1 MTDEGGETRTPIAP
15 TKTGATRWLLRV
27 LYWLAVL
34 ALSIALLIA
43 LVLFLE
49 SRDPTRVGSAER
61 GVVVALLA
69 LVSPLHV

>member
-1 MTDEGGETRTPIAP
+1 MTDEGGETRTSTAP
-15 TKTGATRWLLRV
+15 TKTHAARWLLRV

-49 SRDPTRVGSAER
+49 SRDPTRVGAGEGG
-61 GVVVALLA
+61 GVAFLLA
-69 LVSPLHV
+69 LVSLLQV

>member
-1 MTDEGGETRTPIAP
+1 MTDEGGETRTPTAP
-15 TKTGATRWLLRV
+15 TKTRAARWLLRV

-49 SRDPTRVGSAER
+49 SRDPTRVGSAE
-61 GVVVALLA
+61 GGGVVALLVRIS
-69 LVSPLHV
+69 LLHV